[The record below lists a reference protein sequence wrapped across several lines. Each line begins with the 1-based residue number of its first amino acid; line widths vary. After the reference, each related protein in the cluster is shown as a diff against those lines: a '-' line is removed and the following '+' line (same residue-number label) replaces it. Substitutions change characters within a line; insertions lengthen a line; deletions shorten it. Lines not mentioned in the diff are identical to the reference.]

1 METDWSVGP
10 TPFGQA
16 GKETSCTTATI
27 TVTLAVGL
35 TESLSGML
43 ADDTVYYDTVYYDTP
58 ARNDSRLLETAYNSI
73 RSFARAKVNNIGEG
87 QREVGGGAV
96 FGALRLVS
104 QKGRELER
112 RTFFV
117 GSAREEGRKNISA
130 RFCSMVR

>member
-10 TPFGQA
+10 TLFGQA

-35 TESLSGML
+35 AESLSGML

-87 QREVGGGAV
+87 QREVGGGLCLGPLDS
-96 FGALRLVS
+96 FPR
-104 QKGRELER
+104 KG
-112 RTFFV
+112 
-117 GSAREEGRKNISA
+117 GN
-130 RFCSMVR
+130 